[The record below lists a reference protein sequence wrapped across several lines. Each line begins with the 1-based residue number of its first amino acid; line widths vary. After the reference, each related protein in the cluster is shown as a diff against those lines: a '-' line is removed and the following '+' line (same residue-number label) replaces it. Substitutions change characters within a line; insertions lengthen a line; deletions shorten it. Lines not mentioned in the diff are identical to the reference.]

1 MTVSDEPIRRG
12 PSAQPVDHP
21 AALGDLADVFVARN
35 IAVGMTPDGNVVLAR
50 PDSLLIEMPR
60 DAGRRREL
68 GSFLRQ
74 RKLNPDNGLLPEPDD
89 GEPGVI
95 AVSIDRSEPSLRNSE
110 RRLSLGAVAE
120 MSAETRSAGFGADLN
135 YVIIGAQV
143 MHGEPLG
150 AQTSWAGEMAF
161 PANVFTDPVTQQTSL
176 LTTAQPTV
184 PPVAWRSPLNLPNRT
199 APRVLV
205 LDTGLTTTIDE
216 GSRSTGR
223 RVVRRPEHDHLQQCA
238 VRENWTIDD
247 DPRVVDDEDETFD
260 PPVRPMTSGGKPSR
274 STLLDFEA
282 GHGTFI
288 AGVVLQT
295 CPDAEIVSAGVLSS
309 FGDGD
314 VAGVLST
321 LKRMMVEE
329 GPFDLV
335 VMSFGTNFTDD
346 EASVFGTELM
356 RLLGPAL
363 GVAAAGNQG
372 TCRPYFPAA
381 LPGVIGVGAMAAG
394 GKAWFSNFGGWV
406 DACAPGVDVVST
418 FFANFTEVLDGT
430 PTRDYKGWAR
440 WSGTSFSAPKV
451 AAAIAQE
458 MYLYGGTAK
467 EAWKRLSTHKHFR
480 YPDLG
485 VVFNV

>member
-12 PSAQPVDHP
+12 KPSQPVDHP

-35 IAVGMTPDGNVVLAR
+35 IAVGMTPDGSVVLAR
-50 PDSLLIEMPR
+50 PDSVLVEVPR

-68 GSFLRQ
+68 QSFLSQ
-74 RKLNPDNGLLPEPDD
+74 RKLRPDKGLVPEPDD
-89 GEPGVI
+89 GGAGVV
-95 AVSIDRSEPSLRNSE
+95 AVSIDDSEPSLRHSE
-110 RRLSLGAVAE
+110 RRLSLRSVADVA
-120 MSAETRSAGFGADLN
+120 SDARSAGFGADLN
-135 YVIIGAQV
+135 YVVIGAQV

-161 PANVFTDPVTQQTSL
+161 LANVFTDPVTGQTSL
-176 LTTAQPTV
+176 LTTAEPTV
-184 PPVAWRSPLNLPNRT
+184 QPPAWRDPLDLPDR
-199 APRVLV
+199 PRPRILV
-205 LDTGLTTTIDE
+205 LDTGLTTVPADGE
-216 GSRSTGR
+216 VRAAGPVAR
-223 RVVRRPEHDHLQQCA
+223 RAEHERLQCCEIRKDWKVDA
-238 VRENWTIDD
+238 
-247 DPRVVDDEDETFD
+247 DPRIVDDEDERFD
-260 PPVRPMTSGGKPSR
+260 PPVRPLTSGTKPSR
-274 STLLDFEA
+274 SKLLDFEA
-282 GHGTFI
+282 GHGSFI

-295 CPDAEIVSAGVLSS
+295 CPDADIVSAGVLSS

-321 LKRMMVEE
+321 LKRMMDTQ
-329 GPFDLV
+329 GPFDVV
-335 VMSFGTNFTDD
+335 VMSFGTNFADD
-346 EASVFGTELM
+346 EAAVFETELM

-363 GVAAAGNQG
+363 GVAAAGNQN

-381 LPGVIGVGAMAAG
+381 LPGVVGVGATSAG

-418 FFANFTEVLDGT
+418 FFTDFTEVLDGT

-458 MYLYGGTAK
+458 MYLFGGTAK
-467 EAWKRLSTHKHFR
+467 DAWKRLSTHKHLR
-480 YPDLG
+480 VPDLG